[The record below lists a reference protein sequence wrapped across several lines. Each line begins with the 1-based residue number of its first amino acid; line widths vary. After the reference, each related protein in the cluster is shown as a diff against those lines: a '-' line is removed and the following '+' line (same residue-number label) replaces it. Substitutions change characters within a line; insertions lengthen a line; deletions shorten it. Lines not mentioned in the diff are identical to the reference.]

1 MAAEE
6 WALAVSSFFAGL
18 AAGFL
23 GGLCMIIRPMQAAMK
38 GQEFRNYMEDFLQY
52 ASNGLGKAFNYAWSG
67 VTTIA
72 SILALVL
79 LFDDPGSTA
88 FVLTAIGLGVWVV
101 GILVV
106 SNVWKTPTYK
116 MILAGDPEAMPADW
130 EATRQRYFTINW
142 LQLATTWA
150 TFALFLVALIS
161 L

>member
-1 MAAEE
+1 MTAEE
-6 WALAVSSFFAGL
+6 WALAASAFFSGL

-23 GGLCMIIRPMQAAMK
+23 GGLCMIIRPMQAAMTGK
-38 GQEFRNYMEDFLQY
+38 EFRTFMERFLQY
-52 ASNGLGKAFNYAWSG
+52 ASNGLGKWFNYAWSG

-72 SILALVL
+72 AIIALVL
-79 LFDDPGSTA
+79 LFDDPGSTS
-88 FVLTAIGLGVWVV
+88 FVLTAIGLAIWVV

-106 SNVWKTPTYK
+106 SNVWKTPTYT
-116 MILAGDPEAMPADW
+116 MILAGVPEALPADW

-150 TFALFLVALIS
+150 TFALFLIALIS

>member
-1 MAAEE
+1 MTAEE
-6 WALAVSSFFAGL
+6 WALAASAFFSGL

-23 GGLCMIIRPMQAAMK
+23 GGLCMIIRPMQAAMTGK
-38 GQEFRNYMEDFLQY
+38 EFRTFMERFLQY
-52 ASNGLGKAFNYAWSG
+52 ASNGLGKWFNYAWSG

-72 SILALVL
+72 AIIALVL
-79 LFDDPGSTA
+79 LFDDPGSTS
-88 FVLTAIGLGVWVV
+88 FVLTAIGLAIWVV

-106 SNVWKTPTYK
+106 SNVWKTPTYT
-116 MILAGDPEAMPADW
+116 MILAGDPEALPADW

-150 TFALFLVALIS
+150 TFALFLIALIS

>member
-1 MAAEE
+1 MTAEE
-6 WALAVSSFFAGL
+6 WALAASAFFSGL

-23 GGLCMIIRPMQAAMK
+23 GGLCMIIRPMQAAMT
-38 GQEFRNYMEDFLQY
+38 GREFRTFMENFLVY

-67 VTTIA
+67 GTTIA
-72 SILALVL
+72 SIVALVL
-79 LFDDPGSTA
+79 VFDDPGSTS
-88 FVLTAIGLGVWVV
+88 FVLTAIGLVVWVV

-116 MILAGDPEAMPADW
+116 LILAGGPEALPADW

-150 TFALFLVALIS
+150 AFALFLVALIA

>member
-1 MAAEE
+1 MAAEG
-6 WALAVSSFFAGL
+6 WTLAASVFFAGL

-38 GQEFRNYMEDFLQY
+38 GQEFRSFMEDFLQY
-52 ASNGLGKAFNYAWSG
+52 ASNGLGKVFNYAWSG

-72 SILALVL
+72 SFVALVL
-79 LFDDPGSTA
+79 LWDDPGSTS
-88 FVLTAIGLGVWVV
+88 FVLTAIGLVIWIV

-106 SNVWKTPTYK
+106 SNVWKTPTYN

-130 EATRQRYFTINW
+130 EATRQRYFNINW

-150 TFALFLVALIS
+150 TFALFLVALVS

>member
-6 WALAVSSFFAGL
+6 WALAASSFFAGL

-88 FVLTAIGLGVWVV
+88 FVLTAIGLAVWVV

-106 SNVWKTPTYK
+106 SNVWKTPTYN
-116 MILAGDPEAMPADW
+116 MILAGDPDDLPADW
-130 EATRQRYFTINW
+130 EATRQRYFNINW
-142 LQLATTWA
+142 IQLATTWA
-150 TFALFLVALIS
+150 AFALFLVALIS